1 LLQNVETFVPEF
13 IQILPEFSTNQK
25 FWGCACTPASYTT
38 ALLELGVRG
47 TSARFAI
54 LANLIFFEKKEMFGL

>member
-1 LLQNVETFVPEF
+1 M
-13 IQILPEFSTNQK
+13 FS
-25 FWGCACTPASYTT
+25 
-38 ALLELGVRG
+38 LLELGVRG